1 MPQPCANILIPLA
14 LERPYSYLVP
24 SDVLLAEGDFVKVPL
39 GSREIVGVVWS
50 LGDEPDGAPEKLRS
64 VTARLDSPAMPA
76 SMRSFIDWVASYTLF
91 PPGMVL
97 KMAMSVPKA
106 LEPAR
111 PNMAYRI
118 DKKNIPERMTPAR
131 RRVMDLLGDGRA
143 RRPGEIA
150 SSAQVSA
157 GVIKT
162 LYKQGVLQKTGITA
176 RSGFALPDPD
186 ADGPVLEEQQL
197 NAVKRIKKELLAPG
211 GHKTALLEGVTGAGK
226 TEVYFEAVARVLKS
240 GRQVLVLLP
249 EIALT
254 AQLLRRFK
262 ARFKAPP
269 AAWHSALSPAQRVH
283 IWRGIARDQVKIV
296 VGARS
301 ALFLPFCDL
310 GLIIVD
316 EEHESAFKQEEGVAY
331 HGRDMAVVRG
341 FISKIPVILSS
352 ATPSVETLVNARS
365 GKYLHISLT
374 LRHGGAQLPQIST
387 LDMRRHPPDRG
398 KWLSPPLVA
407 AMGETLER
415 GEQIMLFLNRRGY
428 APLTLCRNCGYRIS
442 CSNCHAWLVEH
453 RYKSRLMCHHCGHVE
468 KKPENCP
475 QCGAA
480 DTLVACGPGIERV
493 AEEAEQLFP
502 DAALAVLSS
511 DIAGGIESI
520 RRIFDE
526 IETGKIDIVVG
537 TQMLAKGHHFPA
549 LTLVGVVDGDLGL
562 GHGDLRAGERTY
574 QLLHQVSGRAGRAR
588 HKGQALIQTHDPEH
602 PVMKAL
608 VSASHGEFYNR
619 EIELRRMAHLPP
631 FGHLAGII
639 ISGRKEND
647 VIALA
652 RNIATQA
659 PRHEGVRVLG
669 PAPAPLGFLRG
680 RYRYRLLVK
689 TQKDISMQTY
699 LHNWLGNIKPRGAI
713 RMRIDVD
720 PQSFL

>member
-1 MPQPCANILIPLA
+1 MPDHCANILIPLA

-24 SDVLLAEGDFVKVPL
+24 ADMSLAEGDFVKVPL
-39 GSREIVGVVWS
+39 GSREIIGVVWS
-50 LGDEPDGAPEKLRS
+50 LEDEPAAAPEKLRNIIS
-64 VTARLDSPAMPA
+64 RLDSPAMPA
-76 SMRSFIDWVASYTLF
+76 AMRRFIDWVAAYTLS

-97 KMAMSVPKA
+97 KMAMSVTKA

-111 PNMAYRI
+111 PHTAYRLV
-118 DKKNIPERMTPAR
+118 KENIPERMTPAR
-131 RRVMDLLGDGRA
+131 RRVLDLLGDGRTH
-143 RRPGEIA
+143 RPGEITRL
-150 SSAQVSA
+150 AQVSA
-157 GVIKT
+157 GVVKT
-162 LYKQGVLQKTGITA
+162 LCQQGVLQKTIIAA
-176 RSGFALPDPD
+176 RTGFAQPNPD
-186 ADGPVLEEQQL
+186 ADGPLLEDGQL
-197 NAVKRIKKELLAPG
+197 KAAGRIDRELLDPG

-226 TEVYFEAVARVLKS
+226 TEVYFEAVARILKS
-240 GRQVLVLLP
+240 GRQILVLLP

-254 AQLLRRFK
+254 AQLLKRFE

-269 AAWHSALSPAQRVH
+269 AAWHSALSPAQRRH
-283 IWRGIARDQVKIV
+283 IWRGIARNQVKIV

-316 EEHESAFKQEEGVAY
+316 EEHESAFKQEDGVAY

-352 ATPSVETLVNARS
+352 ATPSVESLVNARS
-365 GKYLHISLT
+365 GKYLHIRLT
-374 LRHGGAQLPQIST
+374 SRHGGAQLPQIST
-387 LDMRRHPPDRG
+387 IDMRRHPPERG
-398 KWLSPPLVA
+398 KWLSPPLVE
-407 AMGETLER
+407 AMGEALER

-453 RYKSRLMCHHCGHVE
+453 RYKNRLMCHHCGHVE
-468 KKPENCP
+468 RKPEKCP

-480 DTLVACGPGIERV
+480 DTLVACGPGVERV

-502 DAALAVLSS
+502 DAALALLSS
-511 DIAGGIESI
+511 DIAGGIEAI
-520 RRIFDE
+520 RDIFDK
-526 IETGKIDIVVG
+526 IEAGKINIVVG

-562 GHGDLRAGERTY
+562 GYGDLRAGERTY

-588 HKGQALIQTHDPEH
+588 RKGRALIQTHDPEH

-608 VSASHGEFYNR
+608 ILASHEEFYNR

-639 ISGRKEND
+639 VSGRKEND
-647 VIALA
+647 VIAFA
-652 RNIATQA
+652 RNLAAQA
-659 PRHEGVRVLG
+659 PSHDGVRVFG

-680 RYRYRLLVK
+680 KHRYRLLIK
-689 TQKDISMQTY
+689 SRKNISIQAY
-699 LHNWLGNIKPRGAI
+699 LQGWLGDIKPRGAI
-713 RMRIDVD
+713 HMRIDVD